1 MSPSSAVWVAQS
13 HVSESN
19 AGSPQKRC
27 SAVAS
32 KQMYSE
38 KHRKRRQCVVCRWED
53 RYATE
58 VTDFCVLHGVC
69 LCQHVSVTT
78 KPFTCVNPTWTCWEK
93 YHRFYLPRKLFS
105 AKGKVRT
112 SCELYKM
119 KLQAQANQGAEPQDA
134 DTNIAPLEGS
144 DESGARPSVA
154 RMIAL

>member
-1 MSPSSAVWVAQS
+1 
-13 HVSESN
+13 
-19 AGSPQKRC
+19 
-27 SAVAS
+27 
-32 KQMYSE
+32 MYSE
-38 KHRKRRQCVVCRWED
+38 KHRKRRQ
-53 RYATE
+53 YATE

-119 KLQAQANQGAEPQDA
+119 KLQAQANQDA
-134 DTNIAPLEGS
+134 DTNTAPLEGS
-144 DESGARPSVA
+144 DDSGARPSVA
-154 RMIAL
+154 RMIA